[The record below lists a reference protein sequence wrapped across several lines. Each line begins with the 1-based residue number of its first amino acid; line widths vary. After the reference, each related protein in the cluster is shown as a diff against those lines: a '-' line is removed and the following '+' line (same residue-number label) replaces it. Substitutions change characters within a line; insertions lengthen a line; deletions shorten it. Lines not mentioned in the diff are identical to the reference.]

1 MLVVDELPSLL
12 QYGGD
17 MLTYHVNSVM
27 SHPDMLH
34 GMAEK
39 ITKYVSGSQTS
50 EENDNSKHAV
60 GFTEYLNHYLPVQQT
75 LM

>member
-1 MLVVDELPSLL
+1 MKYHVVDELPSLI

-27 SHPDMLH
+27 LHPDMLH

-39 ITKYVSGSQTS
+39 ITEYMSGSQTI

-60 GFTEYLNHYLPVQQT
+60 GFYATY
-75 LM
+75 